1 VAAAGELVLVA
12 AVEWEFGLAVAQL
25 EKSS

>member
-1 VAAAGELVLVA
+1 VAAAGELVLVT
-12 AVEWEFGLAVAQL
+12 AVEWEFDLAVAQL